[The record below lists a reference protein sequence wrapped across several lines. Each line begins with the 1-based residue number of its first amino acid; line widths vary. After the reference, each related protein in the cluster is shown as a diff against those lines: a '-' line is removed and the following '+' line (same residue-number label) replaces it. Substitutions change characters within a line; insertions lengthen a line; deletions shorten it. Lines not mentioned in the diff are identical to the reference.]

1 MHKVPHPL
9 KGRAALVTGS
19 SNGIGLAVAKDLAK
33 AGCNIV
39 LHGLEAEDAMQSQR
53 EALESEHGVSVSY
66 IRADLSEPKE
76 IKRMVADIL
85 QRHGVI
91 DVVVNNA
98 VTRSFDP
105 VVDLPVEAW
114 DKSIAVNVSA
124 AFHLIRLTLPTMLDR
139 GWGRIF
145 NITSVYGSRG
155 AANRVGYVTSKHA
168 LIGMTRAVALE
179 TLNRGVT
186 CNAICPGSVLTPDT
200 DNRVRALMADES
212 IDRDEA
218 TRKFLAGK
226 QPIGRFI
233 ESGHV
238 SELLSFLCGEAGRD
252 ITGAVLPVDGGWLAS

>member
-1 MHKVPHPL
+1 M
-9 KGRAALVTGS
+9 TGS
-19 SNGIGLAVAKDLAK
+19 SDGIGLAFAKDLAG

-39 LHGLEAEDAMQSQR
+39 LHGLETEDSMKSQR
-53 EALESEHGVSVSY
+53 EALESEYGVNVSY
-66 IRADLSEPKE
+66 IQADLSEPKQIE
-76 IKRMVADIL
+76 RMVADIL
-85 QRHGVI
+85 QRHGVV

-98 VTRSFDP
+98 VTRSFEP
-105 VVDLPVEAW
+105 LVDLPVESW
-114 DKSIAVNVSA
+114 DRSIAVNISA
-124 AFHLIRLTLPTMLDR
+124 AFHLIRLTLPAMLDR

-155 AANRVGYVTSKHA
+155 TVNRVGYVTSKHA

-200 DNRVRALMADES
+200 DGRVRTLMAEDA

-218 TRKFLAGK
+218 TRKFLEGK